1 MRLKMTKWFYI
12 MFMTLLIFFTFNTK
26 PSYAADYWVWDPS
39 HSHKDYTNAFC
50 SDFFCNAFGGEGGEN
65 NSIYNAYG
73 YLPKLEG
80 IYYALTTNR
89 NDWLKQEAVYT
100 TGITKWVK
108 KEEKDIWKDNP
119 LWAQRDFG
127 EDYNSYNSDRHR
139 YFFKVGK
146 TSSQRTIPSD
156 TEENKNANT
165 DISYLRV
172 LNVNLQEV
180 DGEKTNYQQDVHG
193 NSFPLTETFKNEK
206 GETRYVF
213 YKQSI
218 KMEEM
223 VTDPNEKG
231 WYHVE
236 GTNWDKT
243 TGVTEEQANT
253 LNKEALKFA
262 VYATK
267 ATDKENKDTKNKDT
281 TEKTTYITDIT
292 DKQQEMSLEE
302 YAMRDYIRENQV
314 NYSNKEYNGD
324 VDASGVWQYVR
335 GYEVEETPKDVNI
348 TEYKETINNIVTGLT
363 QVKLTAKELKDYATH
378 AKPTIQYENGNT
390 VIGPYSITQKYG
402 KITRIEIETENGTI
416 STENSEI
423 EYYIDNGEAKKP
435 GLTSDEKDAVVDIES
450 IDIKGEDNFYIIVKN
465 KKINNVKQIKLIKNY
480 TNYQA
485 RIVMA
490 FGAWRY
496 NPVNAMYYG
505 QRFIEE
511 SVCILPTIPNSSITI
526 LKKDANTGEELKKVE
541 FVIQH
546 KETGKY
552 LIQGNPEG
560 TFSIN
565 SATKIKSSQKLDGI
579 KQAGTYIIWEVKNEN
594 DNYPEATL
602 QKPINVGEVSIGLG
616 EDKSITITN
625 QKQYIKISG
634 YVWQDIEPNGGTR
647 KDRNALYRNGS
658 NDTKDQL
665 LSGIRVQ
672 LKDKTTGVIQE
683 TTTGSD
689 GKYLFEKVEINKL
702 SNYYIVFQYNGMNY
716 QSVLKT
722 LTATNGSKAVES
734 NRQEFNQKFET
745 ITYGSANRVKNGTLE
760 KTYNLKYKESDGK
773 SELFYRD
780 DEDESKYKNGYD
792 GGGPVSGVDSM
803 YIIEANTYQAY
814 GGYLD
819 KIMSADEIRESE
831 ITEIQNINLGIGK
844 REQPDLSLSKS
855 LNTVTVAIK
864 GQMQKYQ
871 YATDTAQT
879 PVQKIYQN
887 GNTYVRA
894 LYESDIYYGD
904 NDEEVKDKLEIK
916 VTYAI
921 KISNTS
927 SNLRA
932 KVNSIED
939 FYDKLYLS
947 EREKENIIVGKSIDE
962 EGNITDSIKT
972 TQIAESS
979 SYYKVAIPTDL
990 MIGAGEEEIIYV
1002 QLTVDRDKI
1011 VDIFEDGKEP
1021 TLNNIAEIASYS
1033 IYDENGDVYGGIDK
1047 DSQPGN
1053 FCINDKETYED
1064 DTGKAQELQLVLQEP
1079 RKVEGIVFEDSV
1091 TSEVGIGE
1099 TRKGDGRYTE
1109 GENKIGNVTVELV
1122 DSNGKTVQVYNAE
1135 SGRWGDATVQTNDNG
1150 DYKIEGFLPGD
1161 YQIKYTW
1168 GDKTYTVQN
1177 YKSTTVDYNTYKQ
1190 KLKNKQW
1197 YKNNFKSEELKDVEW
1212 NTQTNTEIRVSDAVD
1227 NYETRQKIDAQTNIV
1242 TNESQK
1248 IINSK
1253 DENTMIKVEME
1264 DGGIDEQKLITKMDS
1279 TTPTF
1284 EVNIEYIEYNAEKIT
1299 NSYEEYELDDK
1310 GNINKKDNKYVEKT
1324 QSHKNHIENID
1335 FGIVERARQK
1345 LGLYKYVSNA
1355 KITLANG
1362 TVLPNVNVKI
1372 NENGEFELQSELKS
1386 VSYLPRTNKNNG
1398 KILFEIDNEIVQG
1411 ATLQIIYGFYIK
1423 NESELDY
1430 NDMDYYYYGKEPKSN
1445 KQVKLKVEKII
1456 DYLEDELNIYP
1467 EDMEEQWDILTT
1479 DGEKKALITEGL
1491 LENDNETFI
1500 KGANR
1505 ILVTKDD
1512 VFANET
1518 FLEPGQTSNS
1528 ATEMTLVS
1536 SKLLSISN
1544 DECTFDN
1551 YAEIIKVKKTGGAS
1565 LYSSTLGNYI
1575 PSDSTTKEIDSD
1587 QAETVSVIPT
1597 TGGNRNY
1604 VLTIAIGVT
1613 VFAILGIGIVVI
1625 KKKVI

>member
-1 MRLKMTKWFYI
+1 MRLKMTKWSYI
-12 MFMTLLIFFTFNTK
+12 VFMALLIFFTFNIK
-26 PSYAADYWVWDPS
+26 PSYAGSWVWDS
-39 HSHKDYTNAFC
+39 LHEGHTNDFC
-50 SDFFCNAFGGEGGEN
+50 SKFFCNRFGGEGGVN

-73 YLPKLEG
+73 YLPKLKG

-100 TGITKWVK
+100 TGITGWVQ
-108 KEEKDIWKDNP
+108 KEGEDIWKNNP

-127 EDYNSYNSDRHR
+127 EDYNSYDSDKHR
-139 YFFKVGK
+139 YFFKVGY
-146 TSSQRTIPSD
+146 TSSQLTIPSD

-172 LNVNLQEV
+172 LNVNLQEK
-180 DGEKTNYQQDVHG
+180 DENGKKKNYQQDVYG
-193 NSFPLTETFKNEK
+193 NSFPLTETFENKN

-218 KMEEM
+218 
-223 VTDPNEKG
+223 TDMDKIGE
-231 WYHVE
+231 WYNVKDS
-236 GTNWDKT
+236 TWDKT
-243 TGVTEEQANT
+243 TGVTETQANI
-253 LNKEALKFA
+253 LNEEALKFA

-267 ATDKENKDTKNKDT
+267 ATDKENEDTKNKDT
-281 TEKTTYITDIT
+281 TEETTYITDE
-292 DKQQEMSLEE
+292 QEMSLEE

-314 NYSNKEYNGD
+314 NYSDKEYNGD
-324 VDASGVWQYVR
+324 ADASGVWQYVR
-335 GYEVEETPKDVNI
+335 GYEVKETPEDVDI
-348 TEYKETINNIVTGLT
+348 TDYKININNIVTGLT
-363 QVKLTAKELKDYATH
+363 QVELTAKELKDYAAH

-390 VIGPYSITQKYG
+390 IIGPYSITQQYG

-423 EYYIDNGEAKKP
+423 NYYIDNKEAVNPELKP
-435 GLTSDEKDAVVDIES
+435 DEKDAVVDIES
-450 IDIKGEDNFYIIVKN
+450 IDIKEDNNFYIIVKN
-465 KKINNVKQIKLIKNY
+465 KKINSIKQIKLIKNY

-490 FGAWRY
+490 FGAWQK

-511 SVCILPTIPNSSITI
+511 SECILPAIQNSSLTI

-579 KQAGTYIIWEVKNEN
+579 QQAGIYIIWEVKNEN

-602 QKPINVGEVSIGLG
+602 QKPINVGEISIGLG

-625 QKQYIKISG
+625 QKQYVKISG
-634 YVWQDIEPNGGTR
+634 YVWQDIEPDGGTR
-647 KDRNALYRNGS
+647 EDRNSLYQNGS

-665 LSGIRVQ
+665 LSGIQVQ
-672 LKDKTTGVIQE
+672 LKDKTAGVIQE
-683 TTTGSD
+683 TITGSD

-716 QSVLKT
+716 QSVIKT

-734 NRQEFNQKFET
+734 NRQEFNQKFEI
-745 ITYGSANRVKNGTLE
+745 ITYESANTVRNGTLE
-760 KTYNLKYKESDGK
+760 RTYDLKYKESDGK

-864 GQMQKYQ
+864 SQTQTYQ

-879 PVQKIYQN
+879 EAQKSYQN

-939 FYDKLYLS
+939 FYDKLYLDG
-947 EREKENIIVGKSIDE
+947 REKENIIVGKSIDE

-972 TQIAESS
+972 TEIAESS

-1002 QLTVDRDKI
+1002 QLTVDRGKI
-1011 VDIFEDGKEP
+1011 VDIFKDGKEP

-1079 RKVEGIVFEDSV
+1079 RKVEGIVFEDRV
-1091 TSEVGIGE
+1091 PDEVGIGE
-1099 TRKGDGRYTE
+1099 IRKGDGKYI
-1109 GENKIGNVTVELV
+1109 ENEDTGIGNVKVELV
-1122 DSNGKTVQVYNAE
+1122 DSDGKTVNVYNAE
-1135 SGRWGDATVQTNDNG
+1135 NGQWEPATVQTKDSG
-1150 DYKIEGFLPGD
+1150 DYEIEGFLPGQ

-1168 GDKTYTVQN
+1168 GDDVYNVQN
-1177 YKSTTVDYNTYKQ
+1177 YKSITVDYNTYTQ
-1190 KLKNKQW
+1190 KLGNREW

-1248 IINSK
+1248 IINSIDK
-1253 DENTMIKVEME
+1253 NTMIKVEME
-1264 DGGIDEQKLITKMDS
+1264 DGSIDEQNLITTMDS

-1284 EVNIEYIEYNAEKIT
+1284 EVNIEYMEYKEENIT
-1299 NSYEEYELDDK
+1299 NSYEEYELNNN
-1310 GNINKKDNKYVEKT
+1310 GTINKTDNKYVEKT
-1324 QSHKNHIENID
+1324 QSHKNHIESID

-1362 TVLPNVNVKI
+1362 TVLPNVSVKI

-1386 VSYLPRTNKNNG
+1386 VLYLPRTNKNNG

-1430 NDMDYYYYGKEPKSN
+1430 NDMDYYYYGKEPESN

-1479 DGEKKALITEGL
+1479 DGEKKVLITEGL

-1551 YAEIIKVKKTGGAS
+1551 YAEIIKVKKTGGAP

-1597 TGGNRNY
+1597 TGENRNY